1 MLVTVK
7 FTIQKEEIEDYR
19 TCWKD
24 CNDGDITDKKI
35 LERYEEMFWADKQD
49 YLECADY
56 IWEIV

>member
-7 FTIQKEEIEDYR
+7 FTIQKEEIDNYR
-19 TCWKD
+19 NNWEKF
-24 CNDGDITDKKI
+24 NDGSITDKEI
-35 LERYEEMFWADKQD
+35 LEDYEERFWADKQD